1 MSLKTIRPIVPAFRQ
16 PILRSLATAARPAL
30 PDFEDEAG
38 LPELQIP
45 SPGVYPK
52 TGSNVLEI
60 KSNLSYHTLAH
71 TMAIVRAVE
80 AKCGRVVDI
89 SQSRV
94 SSSYKADTAD
104 PNYKQAY

>member
-1 MSLKTIRPIVPAFRQ
+1 MSLKTIRPIVPVLRQ
-16 PILRSLATAARPAL
+16 TTLRSLATAARPAL

-38 LPELQIP
+38 LPEIQIP

-94 SSSYKADTAD
+94 GSSYNSDIANPKRG
-104 PNYKQAY
+104 Y